1 MTRKTDRLSD
11 KIREDV
17 STSFWHT
24 FRIK

>member
-11 KIREDV
+11 NIREDV